1 MGLYGEL
8 NELII
13 KNGVRNTSGPTYTE
27 LEPEGTK
34 TTGGKWV
41 TPTWDTM
48 WFPHAFKGVMEQ
60 LQHAVATGADPMLTV
75 EDNVKTVALIEAG
88 YRSMAEGRVVKFSE
102 IKI

>member
-1 MGLYGEL
+1 MSTL
-8 NELII
+8 
-13 KNGVRNTSGPTYTE
+13 TYAS
-27 LEPEGTK
+27 TK

-60 LQHAVATGADPMLTV
+60 LQHAVATGAEPALTV

-88 YRSMAEGRVVKFSE
+88 YRSMAEGRVVKLSE